1 MKRLRENDL
10 KNKGE
15 PDGRNRQVLPFLLL
29 LKKQHVFH
37 LSSAFDARYHLAPV
51 TPEGNILPVDV
62 PVSGFQL
69 LQQPAF
75 GHLPVPLEA
84 VSPHIVGQYA
94 DEQLSKPQHYPKNIV
109 FYSVNHSVIG

>member
-1 MKRLRENDL
+1 MTHLFYRLRYVQEFKL
-10 KNKGE
+10 FF
-15 PDGRNRQVLPFLLL
+15 PPP
-29 LKKQHVFH
+29 
-37 LSSAFDARYHLAPV
+37 FDARYHLAPV

-94 DEQLSKPQHYPKNIV
+94 DEQGIAPQITEHAAQLVQIRPQCQQQFKTDPLGV
-109 FYSVNHSVIG
+109 RTKSWT